1 MKMKKMNLRSLL
13 ALLAISVSMS
23 FLASCD
29 RESFVDDDA
38 LPTSAQTFLQTY
50 FPSAQIVSVMQEGS
64 GLWAEYEVML
74 ADGSQLSF
82 NHKGEWRDVDC
93 AGKAVPAGIVP
104 EAIRQK
110 VASLY
115 PTAAVVEISRDDNGY
130 EVELDNGVELEFN
143 KKYVMKEIG

>member
-1 MKMKKMNLRSLL
+1 MNLRSLL
-13 ALLAISVSMS
+13 ALLAVTATMT
-23 FLASCD
+23 FLVSCD
-29 RESFVDDDA
+29 RESFIDDDA

-50 FPSAQIVSVMQEGS
+50 FPSAQIVSAMQEGS
-64 GLWAEYEVML
+64 GRWAEYEVML

-104 EAIRQK
+104 EAIQQK
-110 VASLY
+110 VTTLY
-115 PTAAVVEISRDDNGY
+115 PTAVVVEISRDDNGY
-130 EVELDNGVELEFN
+130 EVELDNGIELEFN